1 MLVADAWQRGLDQPV
16 KATSMM
22 LKERWGEKNV
32 VCTYVSLS
40 SHDRHVSFTVP
51 CKTEADGGI
60 SVRNLY
66 VFFFFKEVRS
76 AGHVGTTIHSTA
88 RQPTNFPHFPP
99 PSLVVHTHK
108 PKNSF

>member
-1 MLVADAWQRGLDQPV
+1 M
-16 KATSMM
+16 T
-22 LKERWGEKNV
+22 LKRVGKKENV

-66 VFFFFKEVRS
+66 FFFLKKREVL
-76 AGHVGTTIHSTA
+76 A
-88 RQPTNFPHFPP
+88 R
-99 PSLVVHTHK
+99 LVL
-108 PKNSF
+108 P

>member
-1 MLVADAWQRGLDQPV
+1 MHVSGRCMAERTRSAGEGHFDDV
-16 KATSMM
+16 KR
-22 LKERWGEKNV
+22 EVGGKNV

-76 AGHVGTTIHSTA
+76 AGHVGTTIHVTFNSL
-88 RQPTNFPHFPP
+88 PTDQLPTFPATLPH
-99 PSLVVHTHK
+99 SAHAQA
-108 PKNSF
+108 